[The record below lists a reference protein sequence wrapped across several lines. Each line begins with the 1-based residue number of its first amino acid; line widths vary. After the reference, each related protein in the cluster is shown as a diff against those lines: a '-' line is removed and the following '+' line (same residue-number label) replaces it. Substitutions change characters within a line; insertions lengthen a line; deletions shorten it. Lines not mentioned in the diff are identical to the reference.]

1 MQSNLNL
8 FLLIIKIM
16 NRKFDVI
23 SHNAPVSIYPGT
35 YPGVWPPSRNWMTP
49 PLSKPGFKKSDMI
62 GYFFSW
68 SDIFLIGHFMIGYFF
83 DRIFYDRIFFL
94 VGYFLIL
101 IGHFRFEGRTFCP
114 LLVFI
119 KAVIYGILTMG
130 SKELRDLQNGFFF
143 CYWSFF
149 EQILSQPWSI
159 LLFSMANTIVSNGCI

>member
-1 MQSNLNL
+1 MFHNVNFLSTYGLIYTSYTVKIYIMQSNLNL

-94 VGYFLIL
+94 VGYFLNL
-101 IGHFRFEGRTFCP
+101 IGCFHFEGRTFRP
-114 LLVFI
+114 LL
-119 KAVIYGILTMG
+119 ILTYVC
-130 SKELRDLQNGFFF
+130 K
-143 CYWSFF
+143 
-149 EQILSQPWSI
+149 
-159 LLFSMANTIVSNGCI
+159 